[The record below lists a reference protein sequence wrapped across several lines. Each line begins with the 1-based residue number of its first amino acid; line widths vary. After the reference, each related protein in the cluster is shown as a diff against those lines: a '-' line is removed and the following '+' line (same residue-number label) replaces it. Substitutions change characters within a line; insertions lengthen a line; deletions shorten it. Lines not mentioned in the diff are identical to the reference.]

1 MAVSDR
7 IQQYVQRLPE
17 KLQAEVLDFIEFL
30 LSQAEREDSDR
41 DEREW
46 SDLSLS
52 FAMRGMEAED
62 SPEYTTSDLKET
74 FK

>member
-7 IQQYVQRLPE
+7 IHQYVQRLPE

-30 LSQAEREDSDR
+30 LSKAEREDSDR

-62 SPEYTTSDLKET
+62 SPEYTTSDLKES